1 MAHNL
6 FRSHNCI
13 YIGPLSHN
21 LVKDR
26 GGPVHEGG
34 PLRPNPY
41 YTKSFTWAN
50 ITCQG
55 DFHPKLSCQGELDR
69 SIWPRTYNAW
79 ECFMTKHIPQDMTLI
94 TRNNCSGEVKRR
106 K

>member
-13 YIGPLSHN
+13 YIGPLSHS

-50 ITCQG
+50 IT
-55 DFHPKLSCQGELDR
+55 CQGELDR

-94 TRNNCSGEVKRR
+94 TRNDYSGGVRERQ
-106 K
+106 